1 MVSYDVEN
9 LFTNIPLEESS
20 ELSVNYILNGN
31 PKVKLTQDFLTKLF
45 FYSDLSNAFFM
56 IRWMEFQWA
65 LL

>member
-31 PKVKLTQDFLTKLF
+31 PKVKLTQDVLTKLF
-45 FYSDLSNAFFM
+45 FIATSQTHFL
-56 IRWMEFQWA
+56 
-65 LL
+65 